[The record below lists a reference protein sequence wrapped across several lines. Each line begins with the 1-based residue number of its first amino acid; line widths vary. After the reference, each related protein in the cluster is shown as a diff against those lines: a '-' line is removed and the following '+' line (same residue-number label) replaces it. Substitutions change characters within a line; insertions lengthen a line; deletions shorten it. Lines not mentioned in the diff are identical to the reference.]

1 MKIEVKAVYRQ
12 SIGFRR
18 CPNKG
23 FDNVMYDVELVTAV
37 NNVEGVEGYDSSI
50 PMISGVCFQVTYSQ
64 NSPKVEGVKTFDDLK
79 HCQNFIDLL
88 DDKNI
93 KLMD

>member
-1 MKIEVKAVYRQ
+1 MKIEAKAVYRQ
-12 SIGFRR
+12 SIGVNE

-23 FDNVMYDVELVTAV
+23 FDNVNYHVELVTAV

-50 PMISGVCFQVTYSQ
+50 PMISGIRFKVTYNQ
-64 NSPKVEGVKTFDDLK
+64 RSPKVKGVKIFDNLK
-79 HCQNFIDLL
+79 HCQNFVDLL

-93 KLMD
+93 KLTD